1 MNKIGDVIA
10 GYRLDE
16 LIGEGGMGVVWA
28 ATQLSL
34 DRTVALK
41 VVRSELAADAEFRD
55 RFVTESRIAASLED
69 PNVVSVYDAGEE
81 GEVLFLAMAFVA
93 GTDLRSLL
101 RERGRLDPQSAVAVI
116 SQVASGLKAVHN
128 AGLVHRDV
136 KPANVL
142 IRARDGEALLTDFG
156 LARAVNASKVT
167 RTGMLIGTLDYMA
180 PEQIEG
186 KRIDGRSDVYSLGAV
201 LYEALTGNPPFTR
214 ETIAAQMH
222 AHLNDPPPRPSQH
235 DPSLKRFDSVVASAL
250 SKDPAKR
257 PDGPAAFAQATRT
270 ALGEDA
276 PATEAFRTA
285 VTEVSATSAQTRVHR
300 RRPGAAHRDLRTDE
314 DARTRTTGAARS
326 SKPLVWLIGGLVSI
340 AGLALAGLIAVTLL
354 TGSSTGSGA
363 TKSEAAVATV
373 AQNPAYCPSASSDKA
388 EVIRLPDTNGCDL
401 MTKLALKSVAKGF
414 VRESGFACKWG
425 GAAAPPELIDGKTYY
440 PGSCSPLD
448 NPDDLI
454 WFGGRSLAPPRVY
467 VGSSYKPTLRWCPTN
482 RTCLTKIKWTTY
494 TSTKAVGVGRGS
506 DCGGG
511 GIGGC
516 RSYPKLTVVLTSPA
530 SMCGRTQFSKLR
542 MFGRTFTPGVPPIC
556 SVYYAP

>member
-28 ATQLSL
+28 ATQISL

-55 RFVTESRIAASLED
+55 RFVAESRIAASLED
-69 PNVVSVYDAGEE
+69 PNVVSIYDAGEE
-81 GEVLFLAMAFVA
+81 GEILYLAMSFIE
-93 GTDLRSLL
+93 GTDLRALL
-101 RERGRLDPQSAVAVI
+101 RERGSLDPQSAVAVI
-116 SQVASGLKAVHN
+116 SQVALGLKAVHD

-186 KRIDGRSDVYSLGAV
+186 KRVDGRSDVYSLGAV
-201 LYEALTGNPPFTR
+201 LYEALTGKPPFTR

-235 DPSLKRFDSVVASAL
+235 DPSLTRFDSVIASAL

-257 PDGPAAFAQATRT
+257 PNDPAAFAQATRA

-300 RRPGAAHRDLRTDE
+300 RRPGPAHRDLRTDE
-314 DARTRTTGAARS
+314 DARTRTTGAARN
-326 SKPLVWLIGGLVSI
+326 SKPLAWLIGGLVAI
-340 AGLALAGLIAVTLL
+340 VGLALAGLIAVTLL
-354 TGSSTGSGA
+354 TGSSTGGGA
-363 TKSEAAVATV
+363 TKSDAAVAPPKPTTQTTAAPARSSGDCGAFSVSSGSSTFTV
-373 AQNPAYCPSASSDKA
+373 TDVTATNVACAEARAMIAAGPSG
-388 EVIRLPDTNGCDL
+388 R
-401 MTKLALKSVAKGF
+401 
-414 VRESGFACKWG
+414 
-425 GAAAPPELIDGKTYY
+425 AAANWN
-440 PGSCSPLD
+440 CPLTGD
-448 NPDDLI
+448 
-454 WFGGRSLAPPRVY
+454 
-467 VGSSYKPTLRWCPTN
+467 K
-482 RTCLTKIKWTTY
+482 TY
-494 TSTKAVGVGRGS
+494 TSCTRGS
-506 DCGGG
+506 QAVSWNIPGGG
-511 GIGGC
+511 SSAPAPVSGDCSSFSTMGADGRFTASNIRAGGIDCAGARAMIASGTSGRANAGWEC
-516 RSYPKLTVVLTSPA
+516 PLTGDRGHTACTRSGQSVLWDII
-530 SMCGRTQFSKLR
+530 
-542 MFGRTFTPGVPPIC
+542 PG
-556 SVYYAP
+556 

>member
-16 LIGEGGMGVVWA
+16 LVGEGGMGVVWA
-28 ATQLSL
+28 ATQISL

-101 RERGRLDPQSAVAVI
+101 RERGSLDPQSAVAVI
-116 SQVASGLKAVHN
+116 SQVASGLKAVHD

-186 KRIDGRSDVYSLGAV
+186 KRVDGRSDVYSLGAV
-201 LYEALTGNPPFTR
+201 LYEALTGKPPFTR

-222 AHLNDPPPRPSQH
+222 AHLNDPPPRPSEH
-235 DPSLKRFDSVVASAL
+235 DPSLERFDSVIASSL

-257 PDGPAAFAQATRT
+257 PNDPAALAQATRA

-276 PATEAFRTA
+276 PATEAFRAA
-285 VTEVSATSAQTRVHR
+285 VTEVSAVSAQTRVHR
-300 RRPGAAHRDLRTDE
+300 RRPGAASRDLHTDD
-314 DARTRTTGAARS
+314 DARTRTTGAARN
-326 SKPLVWLIGGLVSI
+326 SKPLAWLIGGLVAI

-354 TGSSTGSGA
+354 TGSSTGGGA
-363 TKSEAAVATV
+363 TTSDAAVATTSEAAVAPPEPTTKTTLASDFAGEWIGEATQYAPSGTTQRV
-373 AQNPAYCPSASSDKA
+373 TLRTYISASGESGSHS
-388 EVIRLPDTNGCDL
+388 EVITGPRGTDNCQGTLSSTSYGVYKYREQADPGCITTTQIRLRLRSEDTLDFGEKY
-401 MTKLALKSVAKGF
+401 TT
-414 VRESGFACKWG
+414 RG
-425 GAAAPPELIDGKTYY
+425 GQH
-440 PGSCSPLD
+440 
-448 NPDDLI
+448 
-454 WFGGRSLAPPRVY
+454 GRL
-467 VGSSYKPTLRWCPTN
+467 VGSLR
-482 RTCLTKIKWTTY
+482 RK
-494 TSTKAVGVGRGS
+494 
-506 DCGGG
+506 
-511 GIGGC
+511 
-516 RSYPKLTVVLTSPA
+516 
-530 SMCGRTQFSKLR
+530 
-542 MFGRTFTPGVPPIC
+542 
-556 SVYYAP
+556 